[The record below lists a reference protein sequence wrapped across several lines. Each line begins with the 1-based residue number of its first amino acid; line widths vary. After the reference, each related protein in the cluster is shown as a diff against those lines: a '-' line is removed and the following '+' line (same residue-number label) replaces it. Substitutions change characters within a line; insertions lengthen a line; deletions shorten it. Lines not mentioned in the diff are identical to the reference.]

1 MTTYEV
7 LSLVIGSAQCG
18 LIYYGL
24 HVMRRA
30 TEARGKDMDQR
41 HEETMTA
48 LEQQMTAL
56 EQQTTALTALI
67 ARG

>member
-1 MTTYEV
+1 MTAYEAM
-7 LSLVIGSAQCG
+7 SLIVPTIVGCIQCA

-41 HEETMTA
+41 HEETMA
-48 LEQQMTAL
+48 
-56 EQQTTALTALI
+56 ALTALL
-67 ARG
+67 AR